1 MLVAVLG
8 ASPNPGRYSNK
19 AVKMLRAH
27 GHEVVPVNP
36 AHEAIEGLKVVS
48 SPSELPAGVHT
59 ISVYVGPRNLAP
71 LLDGIIAAKP
81 ERIIANPGAESPEL
95 EALARAAGIDYVEA
109 CTLVMLSTGQ
119 F

>member
-1 MLVAVLG
+1 MLVAVVG
-8 ASPNPGRYSNK
+8 ASPNPERYSNK

-27 GHEVVPVNP
+27 GHDVIPVHP
-36 AHEAIEGLKVVS
+36 AHEVIEGLKVVA

-59 ISVYVGPRNLAP
+59 ISVYVNPRSLAS
-71 LLDGIIAAKP
+71 LVNGIVAAKP
-81 ERIIANPGAESPEL
+81 ARIIANPGAESAEL